1 MQGKVSSERTAIA
14 TVYVG
19 IDVCKEWL
27 DIHLHP
33 LGRSFRV
40 ANDTA
45 GLRRLKRE
53 LDALGQMP
61 RSALHIVMEATGKW
75 HRAVQRSLHA
85 DGFYVSVVDP
95 LRARLFAKAC
105 GFLAKTDR
113 LDARLLA
120 IMGEAL
126 KPAQTP
132 PQDQALEALQELVNA
147 RSAANGERTALS
159 NRMKTAVTAFLR
171 KELTRRLA
179 ALDTHIARLDAEIQR
194 SIGAEPEMRRRLD
207 ILISIPG
214 IGAVTAASL
223 IAGLC
228 ELGAC
233 SGKQAAMLAGLA
245 PLACESGERAGHRAI
260 RGGRP
265 APRNAIY
272 MAALSASRHNPDLAH
287 FAERLKKAG
296 KPNKVVLVAVMRKLI
311 VLANTLITKNRI
323 WTPNPP

>member
-1 MQGKVSSERTAIA
+1 
-14 TVYVG
+14 
-19 IDVCKEWL
+19 
-27 DIHLHP
+27 
-33 LGRSFRV
+33 
-40 ANDTA
+40 
-45 GLRRLKRE
+45 
-53 LDALGQMP
+53 
-61 RSALHIVMEATGKW
+61 
-75 HRAVQRSLHA
+75 
-85 DGFYVSVVDP
+85 
-95 LRARLFAKAC
+95 C

-179 ALDTHIARLDAEIQR
+179 ALDTHIARLDAEIER

-228 ELGAC
+228 ELGA
-233 SGKQAAMLAGLA
+233 
-245 PLACESGERAGHRAI
+245 
-260 RGGRP
+260 
-265 APRNAIY
+265 
-272 MAALSASRHNPDLAH
+272 
-287 FAERLKKAG
+287 
-296 KPNKVVLVAVMRKLI
+296 
-311 VLANTLITKNRI
+311 
-323 WTPNPP
+323 

>member
-1 MQGKVSSERTAIA
+1 MQGKVSFERTAMA
-14 TVYVG
+14 TIYVG

-53 LDALGQMP
+53 LDALGQAP
-61 RSALHIVMEATGKW
+61 GQGLRIVMEATGKW
-75 HRAVQRSLHA
+75 HRAVLRSLHA

-126 KPAQTP
+126 KPARTAP
-132 PQDQALEALQELVNA
+132 PDQALEALQELVNA
-147 RSAANGERTALS
+147 RAAATGERTALS
-159 NRMKTAVTAFLR
+159 NRMKTAATAFLR
-171 KELTRRLA
+171 KELSRRLA
-179 ALDTHIARLDAEIQR
+179 ALDTHIARLDAEIER
-194 SIGAEPEMRRRLD
+194 RICAEPALCHRRD

-260 RGGRP
+260 KGGRL

-272 MAALSASRHNPDLAH
+272 MAALSAARYNPDLAR

-311 VLANTLITKNRI
+311 VLANTLITKNRC

>member
-40 ANDTA
+40 TNDTA

-53 LDALGQMP
+53 LDALEQMP
-61 RSALHIVMEATGKW
+61 RSALRIVMEATGKW

-113 LDARLLA
+113 LDARFLA

-132 PQDQALEALQELVNA
+132 PLEALQELVNA

-179 ALDTHIARLDAEIQR
+179 ALDTHIARLDTEIER

-233 SGKQAAMLAGLA
+233 SGKQAAMLTGLA
-245 PLACESGERAGHRAI
+245 PLACESGERVGHRAI

-272 MAALSASRHNPDLAH
+272 MAALSASRHNPDLAR
-287 FAERLKKAG
+287 FAERLKKVG

-311 VLANTLITKNRI
+311 VLANTLITQNRI

>member
-1 MQGKVSSERTAIA
+1 MQGKVSSERTAMA

-53 LDALGQMP
+53 LDALDQMP

-75 HRAVQRSLHA
+75 HRAVHRSLHA

-132 PQDQALEALQELVNA
+132 PPDQALEALQELVNA

-179 ALDTHIARLDAEIQR
+179 ALDTHIARLDAEIER

-233 SGKQAAMLAGLA
+233 SGKQAAMLTGLA
-245 PLACESGERAGHRAI
+245 PLACESGERVGHRAI

-272 MAALSASRHNPDLAH
+272 MAALSASRHNPDLAR
-287 FAERLKKAG
+287 FAERLKKVG

-311 VLANTLITKNRI
+311 VLANTLIAKNRI